1 MRVMLHCIAIY
12 LKKVVDIQ
20 PYQMLK
26 MLSVLHHEC
35 ALKRLFK
42 TKRIDSLRPWL
53 SNFHGKR
60 GYIFILMNYELTE

>member
-42 TKRIDSLRPWL
+42 KKKKKDRQ
-53 SNFHGKR
+53 
-60 GYIFILMNYELTE
+60 TETLAF